1 MCLGEIKFATYEN
14 FNNNYIVDYAYY
26 GQRIK
31 LDRSMQITEVVEKN
45 PGIKFREIMRET
57 GMKNGVLG
65 YYLNK
70 LEKGGVVKVERKPG
84 QTRFFPPG
92 VADNDILIIKN
103 LRQETPRQIIVA
115 LLRNE
120 MLTFSDLTKNVKK
133 SPATISL
140 YLTQLKN
147 DGIVDSTIVNLKRY
161 HHIKDLEKIK
171 SMVDRYQPNLIERSA
186 DHLADTF
193 SSL

>member
-1 MCLGEIKFATYEN
+1 M
-14 FNNNYIVDYAYY
+14 
-26 GQRIK
+26 
-31 LDRSMQITEVVEKN
+31 DRSSQITKLIEKN

-65 YYLNK
+65 YYANK
-70 LEKGGVVKVERKPG
+70 LEREGVVKVERKPG
-84 QTRFFPPG
+84 QTRFFPPSI
-92 VADNDILIIKN
+92 ADSDILMIKN
-103 LRQETPRQIIVA
+103 LRQETPKQILAV
-115 LLRNE
+115 LLKYE
-120 MLTFSDLTKNVKK
+120 ILSFSELVKNVKK

-147 DGIVDSTIVNLKRY
+147 DGIVETTLVNLKRY
-161 HHIKDLEKIK
+161 HRVKDIEKLRIMINK
-171 SMVDRYQPNLIERSA
+171 YHPSLIERSA